1 MRTYVCY
8 KCDWEEEYIFDVMID
23 EQEEV
28 ILKSIHDEYEKDKSR
43 FSYYVEVWENRKR
56 IHWLILDKKT
66 MELEPYIIA

>member
-1 MRTYVCY
+1 MRTYICY
-8 KCDWEEEYIFDVMID
+8 KRDWEEEHIFDVMVD

-66 MELEPYIIA
+66 MELESYIIA